1 VSRTTTTRGAWL
13 TTYTIITT
21 DAEPGLD
28 RIHDRQPL
36 VLEREDWADWLDPQ
50 QTDLD
55 AVRAHLAFSRPGR
68 FDAYPIS
75 SAVNSSRN
83 NGPHLLE
90 PVGRDDLAG
99 VVDPMT
105 GEVIGA

>member
-1 VSRTTTTRGAWL
+1 MPSRA
-13 TTYTIITT
+13 
-21 DAEPGLD
+21 LD

-36 VLEREDWADWLDPQ
+36 VLEREHWADWLDPD
-50 QTDLD
+50 QTDPD
-55 AVRAHLAFSRPGR
+55 AVRALLAFAAPAASTPTR
-68 FDAYPIS
+68 
-75 SAVNSSRN
+75 SAARSTPSRN
-83 NGPHLLE
+83 NGPRLLE